1 MSDMG
6 DAAVGVGDAGR
17 GDDGGEGA
25 VGGDTGAGGDVR
37 GESGTIDAGGGDDG
51 GEGAVGGNTEAGTIR
66 SSSCSD
72 DSNSAHAAQCQSISM
87 SSLTAAR

>member
-1 MSDMG
+1 MG

-17 GDDGGEGA
+17 
-25 VGGDTGAGGDVR
+25 GGDVR
-37 GESGTIDAGGGDDG
+37 GESGTIDAGGCHDG
-51 GEGAVGGNTEAGTIR
+51 GEGAVGGNTGAGGGGDAGGESGTIR